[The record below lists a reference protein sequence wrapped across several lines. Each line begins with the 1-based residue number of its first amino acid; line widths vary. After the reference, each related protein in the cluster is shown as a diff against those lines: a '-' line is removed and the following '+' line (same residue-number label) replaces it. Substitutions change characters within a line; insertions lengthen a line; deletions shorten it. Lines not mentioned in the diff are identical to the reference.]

1 MPSKPKGPDPSDF
14 LGGTLNILGLKIDLG
29 ELLGSPEEL
38 KSRLEE
44 LREKLRAAGGKEAQS
59 GEAWQ
64 KSAATISGHI
74 RTSGLLGEREFHIG
88 TTGKPSHD
96 NAGRRWPA
104 PEPAESS
111 EPPIDVF
118 YEGPQVT
125 IVADVPGVSL
135 EDMDLTVDDKT
146 FSLVIKAT
154 ARRSYE
160 RKLVLE
166 AEVEPRILQATC
178 NNGVLEVRL
187 QKRES
192 KG

>member
-1 MPSKPKGPDPSDF
+1 MPDKPKGPDPADF

-44 LREKLRAAGGKEAQS
+44 LREKLRAAGGKETQS
-59 GEAWQ
+59 DDVWQ
-64 KSAATISGHI
+64 KGGVTVSGHI
-74 RTSGLLGEREFHIG
+74 RTSGLLGDREFHIG
-88 TTGKPSHD
+88 TTGKPSQG
-96 NAGRRWPA
+96 NAGRRPA

-135 EDMDLTVDDKT
+135 EDLDLTVDDKT
-146 FSLVIKAT
+146 FSLATKAT

-166 AEVEPRILQATC
+166 SEVEPRILQATC

-187 QKRES
+187 QKREA